1 MTTAFERSE
10 KTGREPEGRV
20 RRTELPKAGRKKDIE
35 TQIEKMEGMKL
46 PELQARFAEVVGEET
61 KAPNKKYLIKRIVEV
76 LEKVDIPDEEQ
87 IEMDAEAPHADGII
101 QSDEPA
107 ETDDDSSEEETSL
120 TKLDVDALRE
130 RYNEIVGRTTGSTD
144 KRYLI
149 WKIRQAEKGKIP
161 VGPIP
166 GRRGDGVE
174 RDYKVLPIRMEAD
187 LVEKLDEAWK
197 RQGLKSRM
205 ELFRKSLASY
215 MASVGEDDLAEMLVL

>member
-1 MTTAFERSE
+1 MN
-10 KTGREPEGRV
+10 
-20 RRTELPKAGRKKDIE
+20 KKIKK
-35 TQIEKMEGMKL
+35 QVEKMEGMKL

-61 KAPNKKYLIKRIVEV
+61 KAPNKKYLIKKIVQV
-76 LEKVDIPDEEQ
+76 LEEKGELEIKEAQPEDGKIEADSQNEEQ
-87 IEMDAEAPHADGII
+87 ERAI
-101 QSDEPA
+101 
-107 ETDDDSSEEETSL
+107 SL
-120 TKLDVDALRE
+120 TKLDVETLRE
-130 RYNEIVGRTTGSTD
+130 HYNEIVGRPTGSTD
-144 KRYLI
+144 KRYLV
-149 WKIRQAEKGKIP
+149 WKIKQAQQGKIP

-215 MASVGEDDLAEMLVL
+215 LASKGEDDLAEMLVL

>member
-1 MTTAFERSE
+1 MT
-10 KTGREPEGRV
+10 KIQ
-20 RRTELPKAGRKKDIE
+20 K
-35 TQIEKMEGMKL
+35 QIEKMEAMKL

-61 KAPNKKYLIKRIVEV
+61 KAPNKKYLIKKIVQV
-76 LEKVDIPDEEQ
+76 LEKKGEPEIKEPPPEETRSQAEADSQNEEQ
-87 IEMDAEAPHADGII
+87 EQTP
-101 QSDEPA
+101 
-107 ETDDDSSEEETSL
+107 SL
-120 TKLDVDALRE
+120 NKLDVETLRE
-130 RYNEIVGRTTGSTD
+130 RYAEIVGRPTGSRD
-144 KRYLI
+144 KRYLL
-149 WKIRQAEKGKIP
+149 WKIKQAQQGKIP

-187 LVEKLDEAWK
+187 LVEKLDEVWK

>member
-1 MTTAFERSE
+1 MN
-10 KTGREPEGRV
+10 
-20 RRTELPKAGRKKDIE
+20 KKIKK
-35 TQIEKMEGMKL
+35 QIEEMEGMKL

-76 LEKVDIPDEEQ
+76 LEQGNIPDEEQ
-87 IEMDAEAPHADGII
+87 IEMDAEAPPADGII

-107 ETDDDSSEEETSL
+107 ETNDDSSEEETSL
-120 TKLDVDALRE
+120 TKLDVDTLRE

-166 GRRGDGVE
+166 GRRGDGAE
-174 RDYKVLPIRMEAD
+174 HDYKILPVRMESD
-187 LVEKLDEAWK
+187 LVKKLDEAWQ
-197 RQGLKSRM
+197 RQGLKNRM
-205 ELFRKSLASY
+205 ELFRRSLQTY
-215 MASVGEDDLAEMLVL
+215 LASVGENELAEMMVL